1 MAQSDSKNSVAN
13 LFEVMRKALEKKA
26 SDIHV
31 MPGRPP
37 MLRVNGHLV
46 PADDFSV
53 LTAQDTLTL
62 AKGLTSDEQ
71 WAKFEKTRELDLS
84 SSHAGLGRFRV
95 NMYWQRGTVAIA
107 LRLIPHDIP
116 AFEQLGVPLILKKFA
131 MYDHGLVLVT
141 GPTGSGK
148 STTLAAMI
156 DHINENRTCHI
167 VTIEDPIEHLHRHK
181 LSIVNQR
188 EMHDD
193 TLSFHEA
200 LRHVLRQDPN
210 VILIGEMRD
219 LETIQTALTLAETGH
234 LVLATLHTGDA
245 PQALSRI
252 IDAYPP
258 HQQTQARTQLSLVLI
273 CIMVQHLIRKRDGS
287 GRVLAFELMVATQAV
302 SHLIRSGEIH
312 QVYST
317 MQSGTAEGMCTLNS
331 SLIRLY
337 RDGQITR
344 EAVLHMSTRPKEIL
358 ELLGKGAL

>member
-1 MAQSDSKNSVAN
+1 MN
-13 LFEVMRKALEKKA
+13 L
-26 SDIHV
+26 
-31 MPGRPP
+31 
-37 MLRVNGHLV
+37 
-46 PADDFSV
+46 
-53 LTAQDTLTL
+53 
-62 AKGLTSDEQ
+62 
-71 WAKFEKTRELDLS
+71 
-84 SSHAGLGRFRV
+84 
-95 NMYWQRGTVAIA
+95 YWQRGSVAIA

-116 AFEQLGVPLILKKFA
+116 AFEQLGVPVILKKFA

-148 STTLAAMI
+148 STTLAAML

-181 LSIVNQR
+181 QSIVNQR

-219 LETIQTALTLAETGH
+219 LETIQTALTIAETGH

-273 CIMVQHLIRKRDGS
+273 CIMVQHLIRKRDGT
-287 GRVLAFELMVATQAV
+287 GRVLAYELMVATPAV
-302 SHLIRSGEIH
+302 AHLIRSGEI
-312 QVYST
+312 QQIYST
-317 MQSGTAEGMCTLNS
+317 MQSGIAEGMSTLNA
-331 SLIRLY
+331 SLMKLY

-344 EAVLHMSTRPKEIL
+344 EDMIHMSTRPKEIL
-358 ELLGKGAL
+358 ELLGKGQL